1 MILFYLGD
9 IMDIKNDK
17 YIIFE
22 LIPTN
27 TLENGGKIIQ
37 LSALKINGLNLIDR
51 FDYRLKDE
59 KLPIIEMKSWIDY
72 DIESFKYVDD
82 DSEILKEFNK
92 FIDDYTLLLLDDI
105 YTPAYIKDITNNKE
119 QILKYLNIEY
129 DKFVIN
135 NIMDKYH
142 IQPTNYIV
150 DILYEAL
157 MMEYK

>member
-1 MILFYLGD
+1 MILFNLGD
-9 IMDIKNDK
+9 IMNIKKGK
-17 YIIFE
+17 YIILE

-82 DSEILKEFNK
+82 DSEILSNFTK
-92 FIDDYTLLLLDDI
+92 FVEDYTILLLDNI
-105 YTPAYIKDITNNKE
+105 YTPSYIKNINNDKE

-135 NIMDKYH
+135 NIMNKYN
-142 IQPTNYIV
+142 IEPSNYIV

>member
-1 MILFYLGD
+1 MILFNLGD
-9 IMDIKNDK
+9 IMNIKKDK
-17 YIIFE
+17 YIILE

-82 DSEILKEFNK
+82 DSEILSNFTK
-92 FIDDYTLLLLDDI
+92 FVEDYTILLLDNI
-105 YTPAYIKDITNNKE
+105 YTPSYIKNINNDKE

-135 NIMDKYH
+135 NIMNKYN
-142 IQPTNYIV
+142 IEPSNYIV

>member
-1 MILFYLGD
+1 MILFNLGD
-9 IMDIKNDK
+9 IMNIKKDK
-17 YIIFE
+17 YIILE

-82 DSEILKEFNK
+82 DSEILSNFTK
-92 FIDDYTLLLLDDI
+92 FVEDYTILLLDNI
-105 YTPAYIKDITNNKE
+105 YTPSYIKNINNNKE

-135 NIMDKYH
+135 NIMNKYN
-142 IQPTNYIV
+142 IEPTNYIV